1 VTDAEGRLVSGL
13 TAADFELLENGKP
26 QAITTFSAVDIP
38 IERGERP
45 LAEPDV
51 RTNSGPDGRIYLI
64 ALDEVGTHPD
74 RPDTPL
80 KARPSCDGSSR
91 ITSGRTTSRR
101 SSAPAAA
108 SQRTARISRAAD
120 GSC

>member
-1 VTDAEGRLVSGL
+1 MRHAGFLLVFLAASLAFAQPPQERPTFRAAIEAVQVDVMVTDAAGRLVTGL
-13 TAADFELLENGKP
+13 TAADFELRENGKP

-38 IERGERP
+38 IERGELP

-51 RTNSGPDGRIYLI
+51 RTNEGPEGRIYLI

-80 KARPSCDGSSR
+80 
-91 ITSGRTTSRR
+91 
-101 SSAPAAA
+101 
-108 SQRTARISRAAD
+108 
-120 GSC
+120 